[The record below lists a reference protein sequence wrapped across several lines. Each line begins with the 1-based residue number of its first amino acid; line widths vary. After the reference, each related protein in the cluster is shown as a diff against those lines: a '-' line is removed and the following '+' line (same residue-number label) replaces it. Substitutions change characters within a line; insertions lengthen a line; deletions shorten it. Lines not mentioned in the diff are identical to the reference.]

1 MFDIKPMNHYLD
13 DPQIDEL
20 IPFDW
25 DDEETKFEVEDY
37 YDDLTAGIDF
47 SNTNDFW
54 WWLKLLTSLATS
66 SLWLVSWV

>member
-1 MFDIKPMNHYLD
+1 MVLSKTINCSTIHMFTTKPMNPYIEEQ
-13 DPQIDEL
+13 QIDEL

-47 SNTNDFW
+47 SNTNDF
-54 WWLKLLTSLATS
+54 
-66 SLWLVSWV
+66 